1 MTTDEGRNASPSHND
16 IEELTVSGTTG
27 RERAEALLK
36 RAQLADGHNDL
47 PWALRDFFSDELSE
61 TPEDVFATAA
71 KVDLTIRQPKLHT
84 DLVRLRE
91 GGVGMQFWSVWIPCS
106 LQGDGAVTAV
116 LEQIELVHDLAA
128 RYPEHLAITTTADEA
143 EAAFADGRIA
153 SLLGAEGGHSINSS
167 LGVLRA
173 LRRLGVRYMTLTHNE
188 NTPWADSATDEPV
201 HGGLT
206 DFGRDVVREMNRIG
220 MLVDLSHVAPS
231 TMRDAL
237 AVSRKPVIFSHS
249 SCRAV
254 ADHPRNVPDD
264 VLGSLAGNGG
274 VCMVTFV
281 PHFVSQR
288 YAEWDDH
295 LRQAMGEAGEK
306 HNDLAARERF
316 ISTWTEGGPTP
327 EVTIGDVVAHVEH
340 AREVAG
346 IDHIGLGGDYDGVR
360 TLPEG
365 LEDVSAYPNL
375 FAELLDRGWSEED
388 CAKLAGGNV
397 LRVLRD
403 ADA

>member
-1 MTTDEGRNASPSHND
+1 MASSTSRDRAQVLLGR
-16 IEELTVSGTTG
+16 I
-27 RERAEALLK
+27 
-36 RAQLADGHNDL
+36 QLADGHNDL
-47 PWALRDFFSDELSE
+47 PWALRDFFETDDKSE
-61 TPEDVFATAA
+61 KSTGDVRATAA
-71 KVDLTIRQPKLHT
+71 GVDLSVRQPTLHT

-91 GGVGMQFWSVWIPCS
+91 GRVGLQFWSVWIPCS
-106 LQGDGAVTAV
+106 LAGDAAVTTV
-116 LEQIELVHDLAA
+116 LEQVDLVHELAA
-128 RYPEHLAITTTADEA
+128 RYPDDLAIATTAAEA
-143 EAAFADGRIA
+143 EAAFASGRVA

-188 NTPWADSATDEPV
+188 NTPWADSATDEPA

-206 DFGRDVVREMNRIG
+206 DFGREVVREMNRIG

-237 AVSRKPVIFSHS
+237 TTSSKPVIFSHS

-264 VLGSLAGNGG
+264 VLGGLAGNGG

-281 PHFVSQR
+281 PEFVSR
-288 YAEWDDH
+288 RHAERDAA
-295 LRQAMGEAGEK
+295 LREAMAAAGER
-306 HNDLAARERF
+306 HNDWEARNRF
-316 ISTWTEGGPTP
+316 TATWTGGGPLP
-327 EVTIGDVVAHVEH
+327 RATIGDVVAHVEH

-346 IDHIGLGGDYDGVR
+346 IDHIGLGGDYDGVKA
-360 TLPEG
+360 LPEG
-365 LEDVSAYPNL
+365 LEDVSTYPNL
-375 FAELLDRGWSEED
+375 FGELLDRKWSEED
-388 CAKLAGGNV
+388 LEKLAGSNI

-403 ADA
+403 ND